1 MDFSPEEY
9 TEEQEEFAKEVR
21 EWLDENVPKDLA
33 PMPWDTRTI
42 GREQWELRREFG
54 CTLGQKGWLYA
65 TAPRE
70 YGGGGLDADHAAVIT
85 RELAARNL
93 SAPPYYDSNV
103 LALPAILAL
112 GTEEQKRRFLPPIYR
127 GDVLA
132 WQLFTE
138 PEAGTDEANQ
148 QTNALR
154 HVRDKEHFI
163 VNGQKIFV
171 GAHYG
176 PPERLL
182 LLTRSDLEAPRHEN
196 LAMFYALADLPGI
209 TITPLNLFPSGNITQ
224 VGSGPGQKNQVF
236 FDDVRI
242 HEDYLI
248 GGERDGWRA
257 ANATLAVEHGDRPA
271 AGEAGRP
278 GGARRPRGGRPM
290 ARHPLTERFLDQ
302 CKNNPNVVRRLRE
315 NPQLLDSVVNVYIG
329 AEIQRLWG
337 LRNAGRPTPGAGPQL
352 TLYSK
357 MFGER
362 LMADMAKVLGPYALT
377 TDDEWGLEEGLF
389 EVGQRAGVCV
399 APGGT
404 PEALKIIISRSLRIG
419 R

>member
-1 MDFSPEEY
+1 MDFTPEEY

-21 EWLDENVPKDLA
+21 AWLDENVPKDLLVK
-33 PMPWDTRTI
+33 PWDMRTMS
-42 GREQWELRREFG
+42 REQWDLRREFG
-54 CTLGQKGWLYA
+54 RTLGQKGWLYA

-70 YGGGGLDADHAAVIT
+70 YGGGGLDADHAAILN
-85 RELAARNL
+85 RELAARGL
-93 SAPPYYDSNV
+93 SAPPYYDSNG
-103 LALPAILAL
+103 LALPAILAV
-112 GTEEQKRRFLPPIYR
+112 GTEEQKRRFLPSIYR
-127 GDVLA
+127 GEVLS

-154 HVRDKEHFI
+154 HERDKDHFI

-196 LAMFYALADLPGI
+196 LAMFYAPADLPGI
-209 TITPLNLFPSGNITQ
+209 SINRLDLFPSGMIGQ
-224 VGSGPGQKNQVF
+224 IGSGPGSKNSVF
-236 FDDVRI
+236 LDDVRI

-248 GGERDGWRA
+248 GGERDGWRC
-257 ANATLAVEHGDRPA
+257 ANATLGAEHGDRPD
-271 AGEAGRP
+271 AGP
-278 GGARRPRGGRPM
+278 SRGGRPM
-290 ARHPLTERFLDQ
+290 PRHAITEKFLDQ
-302 CKNNPNVVRRLRE
+302 CKTNPDVKRRLRD
-315 NPQLLDSVVNVYIG
+315 NPQLLDSVLSVYIG

-337 LRNAGRPTPGAGPQL
+337 LRNMGMFRSGRRIPGAGVQL

-357 MFGER
+357 RFGQR
-362 LMADMAKVLGPYALT
+362 LIADMAEVLGPYALT
-377 TDDEWGLEEGLF
+377 TDDELGLEEGLF
-389 EVGQRAGVCV
+389 EVGQRNGICA

-404 PEALKIIISRSLRIG
+404 PEALKIIISRQLRIG